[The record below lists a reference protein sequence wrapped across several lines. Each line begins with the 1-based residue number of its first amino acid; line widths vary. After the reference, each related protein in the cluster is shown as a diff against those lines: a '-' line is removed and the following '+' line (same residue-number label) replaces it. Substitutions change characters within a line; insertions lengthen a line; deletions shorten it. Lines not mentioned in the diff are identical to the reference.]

1 VFSVSVIIK
10 EAFLLYGKEY
20 HMGRNNK
27 MMIAGR
33 ESMAD
38 VAGGG
43 SGLSVRRKHTGK
55 AGRGRSLA
63 ARIVAALLA
72 AVLCLAAGCGPKG
85 NGEVESVSAVDG
97 NGAAGQDVTEPGAA
111 EPGVTKPG
119 ATEPGATKPGATEPG
134 GAAGTADGVKDLM
147 AGMEVGHPDIALEAE
162 TYLKCR
168 DAVADY
174 AVRLLGSCV
183 SPDENV
189 MVSPVS
195 VVYALAMVANGA
207 EGETLEEFE
216 KMVGIDRYTL
226 NIFLNMYMDKL
237 KSLDGDEIT
246 VNMADSIWFDD
257 DLEVKEAFLLTN
269 AGSLGAEVYQTPF
282 NQDAIKAINGWV
294 EKNTLGMIKKIIDEI
309 SEDDMMYIMNAV
321 AAKAKWAEPFKE
333 SNTHESEFRTEA
345 GEVKKTDMMHA
356 SDDLTYIS
364 DGKTVGFIKRYNG
377 GMSFAA
383 LLPEEGTSTKDFIG
397 GLTGGGLVKLLEK
410 TGEESVNIGLPKF
423 KSESTIEMKDI
434 LKGLGLKRAFERD
447 AELGGISDESLYVGD
462 VLHKTF
468 IKVDEQG
475 TEAAAVT
482 GVMVK
487 ASGYTEPKAVI
498 LDRPFVYVIFDDA
511 SCTPLFI
518 GTYQTP

>member
-20 HMGRNNK
+20 HMRGNNK

-43 SGLSVRRKHTGK
+43 SGPAVRRKHTGK

-63 ARIVAALLA
+63 ARFLAALLA

-97 NGAAGQDVTEPGAA
+97 NGAAGQDVTEPGA
-111 EPGVTKPG
+111 
-119 ATEPGATKPGATEPG
+119 TEPGATEPG

-410 TGEESVNIGLPKF
+410 TGEEPVNIGLPKF
-423 KSESTIEMKDI
+423 KSESTIEMNDI